1 MLRILIADDH
11 AIVRKG
17 LKQILLEEYP
27 SAIIEEVNDA
37 EGVIKKTTRNEWDII
52 ICDLSMP
59 GRSGLEIL
67 KEVKQTYPG
76 IRVLMLS
83 MHPEDRF
90 AVRAI
95 KSGAAGYVTKE
106 SAAEELVKAIRQVHS
121 GGKFITP
128 SLTEK
133 IVNSF
138 EPESNRPFH
147 ERLSDREL
155 QILNLI
161 VAGKQIKDIA
171 HELSLSPATVATYRA
186 RVLEKMN
193 MKSNVELTSY
203 ALRHH
208 LID

>member
-1 MLRILIADDH
+1 MIRIVLVDDH
-11 AIVRKG
+11 SLVRAGLAKILTEEPDIQIVGEADGYAALFNFLRTS
-17 LKQILLEEYP
+17 QVDIILL
-27 SAIIEEVNDA
+27 
-37 EGVIKKTTRNEWDII
+37 DI
-52 ICDLSMP
+52 SMP

-67 KEVKQTYPG
+67 KEVRQSYPG
-76 IRVLMLS
+76 VKVLMLS

-138 EPESNRPFH
+138 EPESNRPYH